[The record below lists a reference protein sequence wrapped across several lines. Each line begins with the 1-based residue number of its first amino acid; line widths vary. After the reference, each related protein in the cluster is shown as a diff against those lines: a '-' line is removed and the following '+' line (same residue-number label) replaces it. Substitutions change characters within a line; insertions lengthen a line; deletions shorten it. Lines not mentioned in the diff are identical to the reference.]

1 MKKNC
6 FYVLMAAA
14 WMAVSCTNNEIPTQ
28 LSSDQAITI
37 VASVSSQS
45 RTPQLN
51 PDGSGSFEEGD
62 VMTLCIAK
70 PESDNVSM
78 DYAYQKD
85 VVTWGGLNL
94 LESASQVEIAA
105 CYPKQTVGQDGT
117 FTFDVLTASE
127 KDLLLAPAQA
137 VQVGTANAVNLNFR
151 HALHRL
157 NLTFTP
163 GNGYSAEDLQN
174 LSCALTAK
182 NQCVVDAF
190 KGEIKDVKTETG
202 KNTVT
207 GNTASFYV
215 IPQATSGITLDIAV
229 GGQNRT
235 LVLSDLLQQL
245 SNPQE
250 ELKGGAKCEITLK
263 VNRDGIV
270 VEGGSIGAWEDQ
282 VTVEGDLTI
291 G

>member
-28 LSSDQAITI
+28 SSSDQAITI

-45 RTPQLN
+45 RAPQLN
-51 PDGSGSFEEGD
+51 PDGSGSFEKGD
-62 VMTLCIAK
+62 VMTLCIAET
-70 PESDNVSM
+70 ESDKVSM

-85 VVTWGGLNL
+85 AITWGGLNL
-94 LESASQVEIAA
+94 SENISQVKIAA
-105 CYPKQTVGQDGT
+105 CYPKQTVAQDGT
-117 FTFDVLTASE
+117 FTFDVLAASE
-127 KDLLLAPAQA
+127 KDLLLAPVQT
-137 VQVGTANAVNLNFR
+137 VQVGTANTVNLNFA

-157 NLTFTP
+157 DLTFTP

-190 KGEIKDVKTETG
+190 KGEIKEVKMADG

-207 GNTASFYV
+207 GSTASFYV

-229 GGQNRT
+229 GGQNRS
-235 LVLSDLLQQL
+235 LPLSDLLQQL
-245 SNPQE
+245 NKPQE

>member
-1 MKKNC
+1 MKKTH
-6 FYVLMAAA
+6 FYVLMATA
-14 WMAVSCTNNEIPTQ
+14 WMMVACTKNEIPTHP
-28 LSSDQAITI
+28 SEDQAITI

-45 RTPQLN
+45 RAPQLN
-51 PDGSGSFEEGD
+51 PDGSGSFEKGD
-62 VMTLCIAK
+62 MMTLCIAET
-70 PESDNVSM
+70 ESDNVSM

-85 VVTWGGLNL
+85 VVTWGELNL
-94 LESASQVEIAA
+94 LESASQVKIAA

-137 VQVGTANAVNLNFR
+137 VQVGTANAVNLNFG

-157 NLTFTP
+157 DLTFTP

-182 NQCVVDAF
+182 TQCVVDAF
-190 KGEIKDVKTETG
+190 KGEIKEVKTGNG

-207 GNTASFYV
+207 GSTASFYV

-229 GGQNRT
+229 GGQNKT
-235 LVLSDLLQQL
+235 LALNDLLQQL
-245 SNPQE
+245 NKPQE

-263 VNRDGIV
+263 VGRDGIV

>member
-14 WMAVSCTNNEIPTQ
+14 WMAVSCTSNEIPTQ
-28 LSSDQAITI
+28 SSSDQAITI

-51 PDGSGSFEEGD
+51 PDGSGSFEKGD
-62 VMTLCIAK
+62 VMTLCIAET
-70 PESDNVSM
+70 ESDKVSM

-94 LESASQVEIAA
+94 SENISRVNLAA
-105 CYPKQTVGQDGT
+105 CYPKQTVAQDGT

-127 KDLLLAPAQA
+127 KDLLLAP
-137 VQVGTANAVNLNFR
+137 VQTVQ
-151 HALHRL
+151 
-157 NLTFTP
+157 

-190 KGEIKDVKTETG
+190 KGEIKEVKAETG

-207 GNTASFYV
+207 GNTASFYM

-245 SNPQE
+245 SKPQE

>member
-6 FYVLMAAA
+6 FYVLMAA

-28 LSSDQAITI
+28 SSPDQAITI
-37 VASVSSQS
+37 VASVSPQS

-51 PDGSGSFEEGD
+51 PDGSGSFEKGD
-62 VMTLCIAK
+62 MMTLCIAET
-70 PESDNVSM
+70 ESDNVSM

-85 VVTWGGLNL
+85 VVTWGELNL
-94 LESASQVEIAA
+94 LESASQVKIAA

-151 HALHRL
+151 HAFHRL

-182 NQCVVDAF
+182 TQCVVDAF
-190 KGEIKDVKTETG
+190 KGEIKEVKTGNG

-207 GNTASFYV
+207 GSTASFYV
-215 IPQATSGITLDIAV
+215 ISQSTSGITLDIAV
-229 GGQNRT
+229 GGQNKT
-235 LVLSDLLQQL
+235 LALNDLLQQL
-245 SNPQE
+245 NKPQE

-263 VNRDGIV
+263 VGRDGIV

>member
-1 MKKNC
+1 MKKNY

-14 WMAVSCTNNEIPTQ
+14 WMAVSCTSNEIPTQ
-28 LSSDQAITI
+28 SSSDQAITI
-37 VASVSSQS
+37 VANISPQS

-51 PDGSGSFEEGD
+51 SDGSGSFGKGD
-62 VMTLCIAK
+62 VMTLCIAET
-70 PESDNVSM
+70 ESDKVSM
-78 DYAYQKD
+78 DYAYQTD

-94 LESASQVEIAA
+94 SENISQVKIAA
-105 CYPKQTVGQDGT
+105 CYPKQTVAQDGY

-127 KDLLLAPAQA
+127 KDLLLAPVQT
-137 VQVGTANAVNLNFR
+137 VQVGTANTVNLNFA

-157 NLTFTP
+157 DLIFTP

-190 KGEIKDVKTETG
+190 KGEIKEVKTEAG

-207 GNTASFYV
+207 GSTASFYV

-245 SNPQE
+245 SNPQ
-250 ELKGGAKCEITLK
+250 
-263 VNRDGIV
+263 
-270 VEGGSIGAWEDQ
+270 
-282 VTVEGDLTI
+282 
-291 G
+291 

>member
-6 FYVLMAAA
+6 FYVLMVAA
-14 WMAVSCTNNEIPTQ
+14 WMAVSCTNNEIPTRW
-28 LSSDQAITI
+28 SSVQAITI
-37 VASVSSQS
+37 VANISSQS

-51 PDGSGSFEEGD
+51 PDGSGSFEKGD
-62 VMTLCIAK
+62 VITLCIAET
-70 PESDNVSM
+70 ESDKVSM

-85 VVTWGGLNL
+85 AITWGGLNL
-94 LESASQVEIAA
+94 SENISLVKIAA
-105 CYPKQTVGQDGT
+105 CYPRQIVGQDGT

-127 KDLLLAPAQA
+127 KDLLLAPAQT
-137 VQVGTANAVNLNFR
+137 VQVGTANTVNLNFV

-157 NLTFTP
+157 DLTFIS

-182 NQCVVDAF
+182 SQCVVDAF
-190 KGEIKDVKTETG
+190 KGEIKEVKMVDG

-207 GNTASFYV
+207 GSTVSFYV

-229 GGQNRT
+229 GEQNR
-235 LVLSDLLQQL
+235 LLALSDLLQQL
-245 SNPQE
+245 NNPQE
-250 ELKGGAKCEITLK
+250 KLKGGAKCEITLK
-263 VNRDGIV
+263 VGRDGIV

-282 VTVEGDLTI
+282 VTVEGDLII